1 MTRVLVLAAGD
12 GKRWNNFR
20 GTPKHLLE
28 IEGEV
33 LLHRTCRQFLK
44 YTSDVVVVG
53 PDRSYKVPETGLFI
67 PPPPKSQWR
76 DLAKFW
82 SSHEIWGSK
91 RTVLVF
97 GDVYFT
103 DDAVDT
109 IMTNTDEW
117 KCFLRK
123 GPSSFTG
130 CEYKEIFAFA
140 FSSSQNQR
148 FRDKIAKLI
157 AKNETGRGGWQL
169 FSELVWDTHHYR
181 FDNPHYV
188 NIDDWTED
196 FDFPED
202 LTTWEKK
209 RSESIPAA
217 EKSRLSS
224 QEGPEK

>member
-20 GTPKHLLE
+20 GTSKHLTE

-44 YTSDVVVVG
+44 HTSDVVVVG
-53 PDRSYKVPETGLFI
+53 PDRSYKVLGTGLFI
-67 PPPPKSQWR
+67 PPPPKPQWH
-76 DLAKFW
+76 DAAKFW

-91 RTVLVF
+91 RTILIF

-103 DDAVDT
+103 DEAVDT

-123 GPSSFTG
+123 GPSSVTG
-130 CEYKEIFAFA
+130 CEHKKIFAFA
-140 FSSSQNQR
+140 FNSSQNQR
-148 FRDKIAKLI
+148 VRDKIAKLI